1 MRTLASRRAAGFTLL
16 EAIVALVIFSMGVLA
31 LYSWLGVN
39 IKTLT
44 RVQERREVA
53 ALTSSAI
60 DALRLVNPMET
71 PRGRREIGQ
80 LVMVW
85 DAKPVE
91 PARNAVTQV
100 GLPTIF
106 QVGLYSLDVRL
117 SVEGVEVQRF
127 QVRQLGYEQTG
138 VLEEE

>member
-1 MRTLASRRAAGFTLL
+1 MTIVASRRSAGFTLL

-39 IKTLT
+39 IKTLS

-60 DALRLVNPMET
+60 DALRLVNPMED

-80 LVMVW
+80 LVMQW

-91 PARNAVTQV
+91 PARNAVTQI
-100 GLPTIF
+100 GMPTIF
-106 QVGLYSLDVRL
+106 QVGLYTLDVRL
-117 SVEGVEVQRF
+117 SVEDVEVQRF
-127 QVRQLGYEQTG
+127 QVRQLGYRQTG
-138 VLEEE
+138 ALEEQ

>member
-1 MRTLASRRAAGFTLL
+1 MVLRRSAGFTLL

-39 IKTLT
+39 IKTLS
-44 RVQERREVA
+44 RVQERREVE

-60 DALRLVNPMET
+60 DALRLVNPMEN

-80 LVMVW
+80 LVMQW
-85 DAKPVE
+85 DSKLVE
-91 PARNAVTQV
+91 PARNAVNQT

-106 QVGLYSLDVRL
+106 QVGLYSVDVRL
-117 SVEGVEVQRF
+117 SVKGVELQRF
-127 QVRQLGYEQTG
+127 QVRQLGYKQTG
-138 VLEEE
+138 ALEEE

>member
-1 MRTLASRRAAGFTLL
+1 MLRRSAGFTLL

-39 IKTLT
+39 IKTLS
-44 RVQERREVA
+44 RVQERREVE

-60 DALRLVNPMET
+60 DALRLVNPMEN

-80 LVMVW
+80 LVMQW
-85 DAKPVE
+85 DSKLVE
-91 PARNAVTQV
+91 PARNAVNQT

-106 QVGLYSLDVRL
+106 QVGLYSVDVRL
-117 SVEGVEVQRF
+117 SVKGVELQRF
-127 QVRQLGYEQTG
+127 QVRQLGYKQTG

>member
-1 MRTLASRRAAGFTLL
+1 MSRHRQVGFTLL
-16 EAIVALVIFSMGVLA
+16 EAIVALVIFSMGSLA

-39 IKTLT
+39 IKTLL

-53 ALTSSAI
+53 ALTTSAL
-60 DALRLVNPMET
+60 DALRRVNPMES

-80 LVMVW
+80 LVMEW
-85 DAKPVE
+85 DAQPVE
-91 PARNAVTQV
+91 PARSAVTQV

-117 SVEGVEVQRF
+117 SVDGEEVQRF

-138 VLEEE
+138 ALEEE

>member
-1 MRTLASRRAAGFTLL
+1 MLRRSAGFTLL

-39 IKTLT
+39 IKTLS
-44 RVQERREVA
+44 RVQERREVE

-60 DALRLVNPMET
+60 DALRLVNPMEN

-80 LVMVW
+80 LVMQW
-85 DAKPVE
+85 DSKLVE
-91 PARNAVTQV
+91 PARNAVNQT

-106 QVGLYSLDVRL
+106 QVGLYSVDVRL
-117 SVEGVEVQRF
+117 SVKGVELQRF
-127 QVRQLGYEQTG
+127 QVRQLGYKQTG
-138 VLEEE
+138 ALEEE

>member
-1 MRTLASRRAAGFTLL
+1 MTTLAFRRTAGFTLL

-39 IKTLT
+39 LKTLA

-60 DALRLVNPMET
+60 DALRLVNPMKD

-80 LVMVW
+80 LVMAW
-85 DAKPVE
+85 DSKPVE
-91 PARNAVTQV
+91 PARNAVTPV

-106 QVGLYSLDVRL
+106 QVGLYALDVQL
-117 SVEGVEVQRF
+117 SVEGVDVQRF
-127 QVRQLGYEQTG
+127 QVRQLGYQQTG
-138 VLEEE
+138 ALEEE

>member
-1 MRTLASRRAAGFTLL
+1 MASRRQAGFTLL
-16 EAIVALVIFSMGVLA
+16 EAIVALVIFSMGALA

-39 IKTLT
+39 IKTLL
-44 RVQERREVA
+44 RVQERSEVA
-53 ALTSSAI
+53 ALTSSAL
-60 DALRLVNPMET
+60 DALRRVNPMET

-80 LVMVW
+80 LLMEW
-85 DAKPVE
+85 DAQPVE
-91 PARNAVTQV
+91 PTRNAVTQV

-106 QVGLYSLDVRL
+106 RVGLYSLDVRL

-138 VLEEE
+138 ALEEE